1 MTSDQDTY
9 VHLPVAEP
17 RQALRAARRILTSD
31 GWSGLAGTVALNV
44 LAAIAGLGAPWLL
57 GRIVNAVQAHQP
69 VAVIDRLALGILAFA
84 TCQFLLARFA
94 NYTSHRQAER
104 VLAKVRDEFVD
115 RTLNISAS
123 AIEKAGTGDL
133 MARSSGDMATV
144 GSALRDAGP
153 MVIAAAVQVLFILAA
168 IFLVAPLLGICGVV
182 GLASIGIVVRWY
194 MRRARPAYLAEGE
207 ANSVLAEVMTSTAT
221 GARTVEALSLQQRR
235 RDECGEAVDRSR
247 RTRMRTL
254 ALRSVLFGCVDAA
267 YTVPIAGVLLVG
279 FVLTGRGIVTLGA
292 VVSAVAYLWQLVAPM
307 DAILACAD
315 VLQQGSASFSRVQG
329 LSQVE
334 QHRPATGRVPDD
346 QTIGVAGV
354 HYAYQPGRDVI
365 HGIDLVVHPGERLA
379 VVGESGAGKSTLGR
393 LLAGVDAP
401 RLGQVTVGGVPL
413 TELDAGQLRTQVILV
428 TQEQHVFL
436 ATVREN
442 LMIAAPE
449 ATDAQLRQ
457 AMAVVDAH
465 WHEDLPDGLDT
476 ELGAGGSQLDAAQ
489 AQQVAL
495 ARVVLANPHTL
506 VLDEATAL
514 LDPATARHTERAL
527 AAVLPDRTVIAIAH
541 RLHTAQDADR
551 IAVLRDGRIAE
562 LGSHDEL
569 LALNGVYAS
578 LWRSWQ
584 SAKSP
589 TS

>member
-1 MTSDQDTY
+1 MTGDQDTY
-9 VHLPVAEP
+9 SHLPVAEP
-17 RQALRAARRILTSD
+17 RQALQAAGRLLTVD
-31 GWSGLAGTVALNV
+31 GRTGLTGTVVLNV

-57 GRIVNAVQAHQP
+57 GRIVDEVQAHQP
-69 VAVIDRLALGILAFA
+69 IAVIDRLALGILAFA
-84 TCQFLLARFA
+84 VCQFLLARFA
-94 NYTSHRQAER
+94 NYSSHRQAER
-104 VLAKVRDEFVD
+104 VLTRIRDEFVD

-123 AIEKAGTGDL
+123 AIERAGTGDL
-133 MARSSGDMATV
+133 MARSAGDIAAV

-153 MVIAAAVQVLFILAA
+153 LVIAAAVQVLFILGA
-168 IFLVAPLLGICGVV
+168 IFLVSPLLGTCGMV
-182 GLASIGIVVRWY
+182 GLASIGIVARWY
-194 MRRARPAYLAEGE
+194 MRRARTAYLAEGE

-235 RDECGEAVDRSR
+235 HDECGQAIDASR
-247 RTRMRTL
+247 RMRMRTL

-279 FVLTGRGIVTLGA
+279 FVLTSRGIVTLGA
-292 VVSAVAYLWQLVAPM
+292 VVTAVAYLWQLVRPM
-307 DAILACAD
+307 DTILACVD
-315 VLQQGSASFSRVQG
+315 LLQQGTASLSRVEG

-334 QHRPATGRVPDD
+334 MHRPATGRVPAH
-346 QTIGVAGV
+346 QTIVVEDV

-365 HGIDLVVHPGERLA
+365 HGIDLVIRPGERLA

-401 RLGQVTVGGVPL
+401 RLGRVTVGGVPM
-413 TELDAGQLRTQVILV
+413 TELDAEQLRNQVLLV

-442 LMIAAPE
+442 LMIAAPDATE
-449 ATDAQLRQ
+449 AELRQ
-457 AMAVVDAH
+457 AMVVVDAN
-465 WHEDLPDGLDT
+465 WYEDLPDGLDT
-476 ELGAGGSQLDAAQ
+476 ELGAGGSQIDAAQ

-495 ARVVLANPHTL
+495 ARVVLADPHTL

-551 IAVLRDGRIAE
+551 IAVMQDGRIAE
-562 LGSHDEL
+562 LGSHDDL
-569 LALNGVYAS
+569 LARNGVYAS
-578 LWRSWQ
+578 LWNSWQ

-589 TS
+589 TI

>member
-1 MTSDQDTY
+1 M
-9 VHLPVAEP
+9 
-17 RQALRAARRILTSD
+17 
-31 GWSGLAGTVALNV
+31 
-44 LAAIAGLGAPWLL
+44 
-57 GRIVNAVQAHQP
+57 
-69 VAVIDRLALGILAFA
+69 
-84 TCQFLLARFA
+84 
-94 NYTSHRQAER
+94 
-104 VLAKVRDEFVD
+104 
-115 RTLNISAS
+115 
-123 AIEKAGTGDL
+123 
-133 MARSSGDMATV
+133 
-144 GSALRDAGP
+144 
-153 MVIAAAVQVLFILAA
+153 
-168 IFLVAPLLGICGVV
+168 
-182 GLASIGIVVRWY
+182 
-194 MRRARPAYLAEGE
+194 
-207 ANSVLAEVMTSTAT
+207 
-221 GARTVEALSLQQRR
+221 
-235 RDECGEAVDRSR
+235 
-247 RTRMRTL
+247 
-254 ALRSVLFGCVDAA
+254 
-267 YTVPIAGVLLVG
+267 PIAGVLLVG